1 MAIYKMCPV
10 IEIYTLEDELKTQFG
25 VDVAGEL
32 RNILFYEDYMN
43 DYYKSYYFEDDEVY
57 TGKPWQDEERIRIRN
72 LVNAYLRDILP
83 GHERV
88 LIDVSW

>member
-1 MAIYKMCPV
+1 MAIYKMYPV
-10 IEIYTLEDELKTQFG
+10 IEVYVLEDELKTQFG
-25 VDVAGEL
+25 VDVEGEL

-43 DYYKSYYFEDDEVY
+43 DCYKSYYFADDEEY
-57 TGKPWQDEERIRIRN
+57 TGKSWQNEERIRVRN

-83 GHERV
+83 GRERV

>member
-1 MAIYKMCPV
+1 MAVYEMRPV
-10 IEIYTLEDELKTQFG
+10 IEVGVLEDELKTQFG
-25 VDVAGEL
+25 VDVEGEL

-43 DYYKSYYFEDDEVY
+43 DCYKSYYFADDEEY
-57 TGKPWQDEERIRIRN
+57 TGKSWQNEERIRVRN

-88 LIDVSW
+88 LIDVTW

>member
-1 MAIYKMCPV
+1 MRPV
-10 IEIYTLEDELKTQFG
+10 IEIYVLEDELKTQFG
-25 VDVAGEL
+25 VDVEGEL

-43 DYYKSYYFEDDEVY
+43 DCYKSYYFADDEEY
-57 TGKPWQDEERIRIRN
+57 TGKSWQNEERIRVRN

>member
-1 MAIYKMCPV
+1 MAVYKMCPV
-10 IEIYTLEDELKTQFG
+10 IEIYVLENELKTQFG
-25 VDVAGEL
+25 VDVEGEL

-43 DYYKSYYFEDDEVY
+43 DCYKSYYFADDEEY
-57 TGKPWQDEERIRIRN
+57 TGKSWQNEERIRVRN

>member
-1 MAIYKMCPV
+1 MAIYRMCPV
-10 IEIYTLEDELKTQFG
+10 IEVGVLEDEIKAQFDI
-25 VDVAGEL
+25 DVEGEL

-43 DYYKSYYFEDDEVY
+43 DCYKSYYFADDEEY
-57 TGKPWQDEERIRIRN
+57 TGKSWQNEERIRVRN